1 MVTGTTIQ
9 IGRTVAALNALLQLI
24 TSTVVVVMLLMGL
37 LVIDAPVALSAA
49 ALGTAYGVLA
59 IISRRALL
67 INSQKITE
75 ASTQQLKAL
84 QEGLGAIRDV
94 LLGGS

>member
-1 MVTGTTIQ
+1 
-9 IGRTVAALNALLQLI
+9 
-24 TSTVVVVMLLMGL
+24 MLLMGL
-37 LVIDAPVALSAA
+37 LVIGTSCFSAA
-49 ALGTAYGVLA
+49 ALFGTAYGVVA

-94 LLGGS
+94 Y